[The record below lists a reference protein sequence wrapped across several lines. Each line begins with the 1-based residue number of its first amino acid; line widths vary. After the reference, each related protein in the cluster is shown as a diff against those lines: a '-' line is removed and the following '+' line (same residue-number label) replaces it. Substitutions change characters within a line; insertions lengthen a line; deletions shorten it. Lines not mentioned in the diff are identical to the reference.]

1 MEYIPRPLY
10 AEKVAPFVDKQL
22 IKVLT
27 GQRRVGKSCIM
38 RQLMDEIRK
47 RNPDSNI
54 IHVDKEQLSAIAIK
68 DHISLYE
75 YVEANLVH
83 EHPNYL
89 FIDEVQEIA
98 NFQLCLRSLL
108 SENKCDIYCTG
119 SNAKVLSGE
128 LATHLAGRY
137 IEIHIHSLSYAEYLE
152 FNKLENSDDS
162 LMSYLTLG
170 GMPYIHN
177 LDRKKDIIY
186 EYLYNVYSSILLKD
200 VVARESIR
208 NVSFLENLVHY
219 VADNVGSLFS
229 SNNISKYLKS
239 QQIQVPAQTILNY
252 LRALCNSFFIYKVK
266 RAEVSGMKIFEI
278 GEKYYFED
286 LGIRNAVI
294 GINMRTDIG
303 KLLENVVY
311 IELLRHGYKVFVGKY
326 GDKGIDFIAGKDG
339 ERIYLQVAYMIYDE
353 QTRRREFDVL
363 KEVNDNFPK
372 YVITMD
378 RLNNGQ
384 NDNGIKQIHLADFL
398 LASDKMHI

>member
-10 AEKVAPFVDKQL
+10 TEKIAPFIDKQL

-27 GQRRVGKSCIM
+27 GQRRVGKSYIM
-38 RQLMDEIRK
+38 KQLIDEIRK
-47 RNPDSNI
+47 RNPDNNI
-54 IHVDKEQLSAIAIK
+54 IYIDKEQLSATTIK

-75 YVEANLVH
+75 YVETNLTH
-83 EHPNYL
+83 ERQNYL
-89 FIDEVQEIA
+89 FIDEVQEID

-119 SNAKVLSGE
+119 SNAKILSGE

-152 FNKLENSDDS
+152 FNGLENSDES
-162 LMSYLTLG
+162 LMAYLTLG
-170 GMPYIHN
+170 GMPYTHH
-177 LDRKKDIIY
+177 LDKKKDIIY

-229 SNNISKYLKS
+229 ANNISKYLKS
-239 QQIQVPAQTILNY
+239 QHIQIPTQTILSY
-252 LRALCNSFFIYKVK
+252 LRALCNSFFIYKVN
-266 RAEVSGMKIFEI
+266 RTEVVGMKIFEI

-294 GINMRTDIG
+294 GINMHTDIN

-311 IELLRHGYKVFVGKY
+311 IELLRHGYKVSVGKY
-326 GDKGIDFIAGKDG
+326 GDKEIDFIAERNG

-353 QTRRREFDVL
+353 QTRQREFNIL
-363 KEVNDNFPK
+363 KEINDNFPK
-372 YVITMD
+372 YVVTMD
-378 RLNNGQ
+378 KLGSGY
-384 NDNGIKQIHLADFL
+384 NDNGIKQIYLSDFL
-398 LASDKMHI
+398 LAPNKMLL